1 LAALLGPGAARA
13 QQSRSVR
20 RVAYVWIFKE
30 GPSAPYYEAFRERMR
45 ELGWIEGQNIVID
58 PRDANG
64 NPERLDAIMRELVES
79 KYDVITTACTPEAKS
94 AVKFTS
100 TIPIVMAATG
110 DAVAAGLAASLA
122 RPGGNVTGISAML
135 LEQSA
140 KRLEI
145 LKEAFPKVA
154 IATVL
159 WNPGRPDNRP
169 EVKAMQ
175 AAAQSLGIRLDSTE
189 VRSPGELGDVLDV
202 LPTSGTQAILN
213 TGDPLVV
220 SQAPRII
227 AYANRHRLP
236 TLFESRV
243 FVDQGA
249 LMSYGPDFPALHRHA
264 ADYVDKIL
272 RGAKPADMPIEQPTR
287 FQLVVNLR
295 TAKALGFSIPQS
307 LLVRADDVIA

>member
-1 LAALLGPGAARA
+1 MP
-13 QQSRSVR
+13 
-20 RVAYVWIFKE
+20 RVAYVWIFNE
-30 GPSAPYYEAFRERMR
+30 GPSAPYYEAFRGRMR
-45 ELGWIEGQNIVID
+45 ELGWIDGQNIVID

-64 NPERLDAIMRELVES
+64 NPERLDAIMRELVNS

-94 AVKFTS
+94 AVKFTT
-100 TIPIVMAATG
+100 TIPVVMAATG
-110 DAVAAGLAASLA
+110 DPVAAGLAASLA

-169 EVKAMQ
+169 EVRSMQ
-175 AAAQSLGIRLDSTE
+175 TAAQALGIRLDSSE
-189 VRSPGELGDVLDV
+189 VRSPTELGDVLDV
-202 LPTSGTQAILN
+202 LPTTGTQAILN
-213 TGDPLVV
+213 TGDPLLV
-220 SQAPRII
+220 SQGPRII

-236 TLFESRV
+236 SLFESRV
-243 FVDQGA
+243 FVDAGA
-249 LMSYGPDFPALHRHA
+249 LMSYGPDFPTLHRHA

-272 RGAKPADMPIEQPTR
+272 RGASPANMPIEQPTR
-287 FQLVVNLR
+287 FQLVINLR
-295 TAKALGFSIPQS
+295 TAKTLGFSIPQS
-307 LLVRADDVIA
+307 LLLRADDVIA